1 MNQEDAMRQIVAQHR
16 KSTFISLA
24 MLAAALAAIVLI
36 AALSGCGRDPRADR
50 PPGDELPPPKRV
62 QPDYSQE
69 PTRHYFPNNLPKP
82 ERLSEEEFQ
91 RRMEK
96 IREAGL

>member
-1 MNQEDAMRQIVAQHR
+1 MNPDEAMRQIVAQHR

-24 MLAAALAAIVLI
+24 MLAAALVGVLLI
-36 AALSGCGRDPRADR
+36 AALSGCGRDPRSDQ

-62 QPDYSQE
+62 PDYSQE

-82 ERLSEEEFQ
+82 ERLSEEEFR